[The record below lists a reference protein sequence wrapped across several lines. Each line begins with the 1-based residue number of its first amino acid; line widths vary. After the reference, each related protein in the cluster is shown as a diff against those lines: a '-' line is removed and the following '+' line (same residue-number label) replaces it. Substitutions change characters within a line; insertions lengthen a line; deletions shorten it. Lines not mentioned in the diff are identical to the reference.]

1 MPIESTPSDN
11 PFGKGMKPGD
21 RLPYSGIDD
30 RKPLAMPGD
39 ARMIIWPVLALEV
52 WDITRAMAR
61 MVLPPPQGVPMI
73 PDAPNW
79 SWHEYGMRVGFW
91 RVKRMLDELDIRP
104 TVTLNARTCLEY
116 PRVATACLDSGWE
129 FNAHAYEQIPMHKLE
144 DESAS
149 IKKTLKVIK
158 KFSGKAPRGW
168 FGPGLTQTYTTIDYL
183 ADAGIEYI
191 GDWVLDDQPVWVKTT
206 SKPIVAL
213 PYNYEVHDIVLMAIQ
228 NHTSE
233 VFLQR
238 ALDYFETIYS
248 ESQKTTKIM
257 AIAMHPYLSGAAH
270 RIKYVRETFEHILSK
285 PGVECWDGEHILD
298 WFVKEQPAPKTMLPT
313 KGTRT
318 LDPLIKS

>member
-149 IKKTLKVIK
+149 IKKTVKVIK

-183 ADAGIEYI
+183 AEAGIEYI

>member
-30 RKPLAMPGD
+30 RKPLSMPGD

-149 IKKTLKVIK
+149 IKKTVKVIK

-183 ADAGIEYI
+183 AEAGIEYI

>member
-30 RKPLAMPGD
+30 RKPLSMPGD

-149 IKKTLKVIK
+149 IKKTVKVIK
-158 KFSGKAPRGW
+158 TFSGKAPRGW

-183 ADAGIEYI
+183 AEAGIEYI

-313 KGTRT
+313 KGAGTKRRR
-318 LDPLIKS
+318 

>member
-30 RKPLAMPGD
+30 RKPLSMPGD

-149 IKKTLKVIK
+149 IKKTVKVIK
-158 KFSGKAPRGW
+158 NFSGKAPRGW

-298 WFVKEQPAPKTMLPT
+298 CFVKEQPAPKTMLPT
-313 KGTRT
+313 KGAGTKRRR
-318 LDPLIKS
+318 

>member
-1 MPIESTPSDN
+1 MPIESTPSDK

-30 RKPLAMPGD
+30 RNPLALPGN

-149 IKKTLKVIK
+149 IKKTVKVIK

-183 ADAGIEYI
+183 AEAGIEYI

-298 WFVKEQPAPKTMLPT
+298 WFVKEQPAPKTMLPP
-313 KGTRT
+313 KGIRT

>member
-1 MPIESTPSDN
+1 
-11 PFGKGMKPGD
+11 
-21 RLPYSGIDD
+21 
-30 RKPLAMPGD
+30 
-39 ARMIIWPVLALEV
+39 
-52 WDITRAMAR
+52 
-61 MVLPPPQGVPMI
+61 MI

-149 IKKTLKVIK
+149 IKKTVKVIK
-158 KFSGKAPRGW
+158 TFSGKAPRGW

-183 ADAGIEYI
+183 AEAGIEYI